1 MFLCKPLRNLLV
13 QKSKY
18 AMEITLICKIKCNL
32 LYKRYKE
39 SLNRYFCLIVFEFL
53 HALEGFVG
61 LIKDQL
67 YLKDISRYI

>member
-1 MFLCKPLRNLLV
+1 
-13 QKSKY
+13 
-18 AMEITLICKIKCNL
+18 MEITLICKIKCNL

-53 HALEGFVG
+53 HTLEGFVG

-67 YLKDISRYI
+67 YLRIYQDIFDLIPEVSHH